1 MEKLV
6 ETYSTLKD
14 SIKDKKEGVIKMHE
28 KIKNT
33 TERVVI
39 YNPIYNKA
47 KEERRRCLRFGIDF
61 L

>member
-1 MEKLV
+1 
-6 ETYSTLKD
+6 
-14 SIKDKKEGVIKMHE
+14 MHE

-33 TERVVI
+33 TERVAI

-47 KEERRRCLRFGIDF
+47 KEERRRYLRFGIDF